1 MYVNK
6 NLHEVK
12 DGKCSIFLSNGFN
25 GFSFGQSLNPI
36 IISIKQYNRIS
47 KKCEN
52 LFGTDEFKKFENS
65 NENVLVFS
73 QKVKEYLGVMML
85 AVKPSDC
92 YLYTSIA
99 DKEKSKIAEKKLYE
113 KIGLKFDDEKSDFSL
128 RYDKNRNVFFNDFLN
143 KAASGSE
150 LIILN
155 DGIDSTYKENVL
167 SLCPI
172 NPVILTIDEYKD
184 LSDECD
190 AISGINTFKTFE
202 NSNKSSIVF
211 DRRTKNYLGYSALSI
226 GFKKW
231 FETISESEREKL
243 EKHKANLLKKLEI
256 KHILLEKPCGH
267 KRSLAEKQYASKK
280 SQIGRLD

>member
-47 KKCEN
+47 KKCEH

-65 NENVLVFS
+65 DEDVLVFS

-85 AVKPSDC
+85 AIEPSDC
-92 YLYTSIA
+92 YQYTSIA
-99 DKEKSKIAEKKLYE
+99 DKEKIKIVEEKLYE
-113 KIGLKFDDEKSDFSL
+113 KIGLKFDSKKTDSSLRDEKKL
-128 RYDKNRNVFFNDFLN
+128 FFNEHLN
-143 KAASGSE
+143 KAATGSR
-150 LIILN
+150 LIVLN
-155 DGIDSTYKENVL
+155 DGIDSTYKENI
-167 SLCPI
+167 LCFFPI

-190 AISGINTFKTFE
+190 AISGNNIFKTFE
-202 NSNKSSIVF
+202 DSSSISIDF
-211 DRRTKNYLGYSALSI
+211 DNRTKDYLGYSGLFI

-243 EKHKANLLKKLEI
+243 EQRKANLFKKLEI
-256 KHILLEKPCGH
+256 KHIVENPRGH
-267 KRSLAEKQYASKK
+267 KRNPAENQYASKK
-280 SQIGRLD
+280 VRKGD